1 MGRYS
6 RLELLFGWLS
16 VLAGAIIVGGKFF
29 APLFC
34 TSDGSRCI
42 SEFASMDRGAFVF
55 VFAVELLPVLV
66 IGVAATFDG
75 IRHQLGAQLTVWI
88 ASLFTLF
95 IGVLSAASGGFLL
108 ALPALFG
115 ILAAAMGL
123 MRMDTAPPQRY
134 EARQ

>member
-1 MGRYS
+1 MRRYS
-6 RLELLFGWLS
+6 RWEFLFGWLS
-16 VLAGAIIVGGKFF
+16 VLAGAIIVGGEFF
-29 APLFC
+29 APLLC

-42 SEFASMDRGAFVF
+42 SEFASMDRGAFAF
-55 VFAVELLPVLV
+55 AFAVESLPVLV
-66 IGVAATFDG
+66 IGVAATFDS

-123 MRMDTAPPQRY
+123 MCMDTAPQQAH
-134 EARQ
+134 EAHQ